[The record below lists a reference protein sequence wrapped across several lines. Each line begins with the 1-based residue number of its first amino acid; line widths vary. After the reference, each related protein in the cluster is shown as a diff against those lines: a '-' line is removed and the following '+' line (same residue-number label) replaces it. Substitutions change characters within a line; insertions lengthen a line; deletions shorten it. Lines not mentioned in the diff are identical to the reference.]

1 MIPIEVRDLI
11 DLKIKKLEEELRT
24 EYYYKISEL
33 ESKIKANEIEINI
46 LKEGGN
52 I

>member
-1 MIPIEVRDLI
+1 MIPNEVKELI
-11 DLKIKKLEEELRT
+11 DLKIKKAIDEIKA
-24 EYYYKISEL
+24 EYDKEISAL
-33 ESKIKANEIEINI
+33 KDKIKANKIEIDI

>member
-1 MIPIEVRDLI
+1 MIPVEVRDLI

-24 EYYYKISEL
+24 EYNNKISEL